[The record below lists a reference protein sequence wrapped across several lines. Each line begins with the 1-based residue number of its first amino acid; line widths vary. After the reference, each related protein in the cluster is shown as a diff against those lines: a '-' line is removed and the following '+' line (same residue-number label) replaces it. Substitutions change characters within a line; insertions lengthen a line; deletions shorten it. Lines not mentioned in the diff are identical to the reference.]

1 MNYVSEEGLISK
13 ILGKNTYDSIAKK
26 KQLVKNR
33 QMT

>member
-1 MNYVSEEGLISK
+1 MNHGSEEGLISK
-13 ILGKNTYDSIAKK
+13 ILGKNTHDSIVKK